1 MKGVLFTPTSAFDL
15 RQIADSGQ
23 CFRINEYEQN
33 EFIVITGSHA
43 VSIHQD
49 GDSYWFRCTDQE
61 FQEVWSPYF
70 DLDTD
75 YSAFQARMM
84 DDPFLRSAIETGG
97 GIRILQQDLWE
108 TVVSFVISQRN
119 NIPRIRS
126 SVETLCREFGSPL
139 GTVRGKELYAFP
151 TAAQLRGKSLAAASL
166 GYREAYVSELAEYED
181 NIWQELRSQSDAK
194 AKSSLIAMKGI
205 GEKVA
210 NCILLFGLHR
220 MNSYPRDV
228 WMNRL
233 IDDVYHGDFDPSQY
247 AGFAGYVQQL
257 QFYHYRN
264 RKFSF

>member
-1 MKGVLFTPTSAFDL
+1 MKGILFRTNSTFNL

-23 CFRINEYEQN
+23 CFRISEYEGN
-33 EFIVITGSHA
+33 EFIAVTGTHA

-49 GDSYWFRCTDQE
+49 GDSYWFRCTAQE
-61 FQEVWSPYF
+61 FQDVWQPYF

-75 YSAFQARMM
+75 YTAFQDQMM
-84 DDPFLRSAIETGG
+84 EDPFLRSAIEAGG
-97 GIRILQQDLWE
+97 GIRILRQDLWE
-108 TVVSFVISQRN
+108 TVVTFVISQRN
-119 NIPRIRS
+119 HIPRIRS

-139 GTVRGKELYAFP
+139 GKVHGQEVHAFP

-166 GYREAYVSELAEYED
+166 GYRESYIKELATYDDNVWSEL
-181 NIWQELRSQSDAK
+181 QSQSDAK
-194 AKSSLIAMKGI
+194 AKATLLAMKGI

-220 MNSYPRDV
+220 MNSYPKDV

-233 IDDVYHGDFDPSQY
+233 IEDVYHGDFDPSKY

-257 QFYHYRN
+257 QFYYCRQMT
-264 RKFSF
+264 K